1 MNTKLPTQPPYSN
14 EEVVARGKRYYENSI
29 RQALE
34 AEHNGDYVVI
44 NTDTGEYEI
53 DPDRDVVSERAGE
66 RWPYAGRYLL
76 KVGKHAF
83 IRFGGAQWR
92 G

>member
-1 MNTKLPTQPPYSN
+1 MSTKLPTHPPYSN
-14 EEVVARGKRYYENSI
+14 EEVVARGKRYYENGI
-29 RQALE
+29 RQRLE
-34 AEHNGDYVVI
+34 ANHSGEYVVI

-53 DPDRDVVSERAGE
+53 DLDRDVVSLRARE

-76 KVGKHAF
+76 RVGYRAF